1 MTRRLFHAFV
11 PTWQRD
17 FSVRSACPEPVPNRR
32 RVMPLCLCVFLF
44 LSTVVLPHSAAAQE
58 RDYLTTVEADKIRD
72 AEYPDLRIKLFI
84 EFAQD
89 RLTKFKYELG
99 RGKPDR
105 QRSIRLLALVDA
117 YMGCIDDAAELVEIG
132 RLRQHDIRKGI
143 EELEK
148 RSTEF
153 LAELE
158 ALHKA
163 TPDDAA
169 YKETL
174 GDAIL
179 STKEAHAEAL
189 KAKDEIAPPPVRR
202 KP

>member
-1 MTRRLFHAFV
+1 MTRRASFRAASFSALLCVLCASASSFVLV
-11 PTWQRD
+11 PT
-17 FSVRSACPEPVPNRR
+17 
-32 RVMPLCLCVFLF
+32 M
-44 LSTVVLPHSAAAQE
+44 HAQGK
-58 RDYLTTVEADKIRD
+58 DYLTTIEADKIRD
-72 AEYPDLRIKLFI
+72 AELPDLRIKLFI

-105 QRSIRLLALVDA
+105 QRNVRLIALLDA
-117 YMGCIDDAAELVEIG
+117 YLGCIDDAAELVEIG
-132 RLRQHDIRKGI
+132 RMRQHDIRKAI
-143 EELEK
+143 DELEK

-153 LAELE
+153 ITELE
-158 ALHKA
+158 TLHKA
-163 TPDDAA
+163 APENAV

>member
-1 MTRRLFHAFV
+1 MNLIRLFAVSV
-11 PTWQRD
+11 P
-17 FSVRSACPEPVPNRR
+17 SVRS
-32 RVMPLCLCVFLF
+32 LCLCVSLVFSL
-44 LSTVVLPHSAAAQE
+44 LALPDPAAAQGK
-58 RDYLTTVEADKIRD
+58 DYLTTIEADKIRD
-72 AEYPDLRIKLFI
+72 AELPDLRIKLFI

-99 RGKPDR
+99 RSKPDR
-105 QRSIRLLALVDA
+105 QRTVRLLALLDA

-132 RLRQHDIRKGI
+132 RMRQHDIRKSI
-143 EELEK
+143 DDLEK
-148 RSTEF
+148 KSTEF
-153 LAELE
+153 IAELE
-158 ALHKA
+158 TLHRAAPDNAL
-163 TPDDAA
+163 

-189 KAKDEIAPPPVRR
+189 RAKDEIAPPPVRR

>member
-1 MTRRLFHAFV
+1 
-11 PTWQRD
+11 
-17 FSVRSACPEPVPNRR
+17 
-32 RVMPLCLCVFLF
+32 MPLCLCVSFFRLF
-44 LSTVVLPHSAAAQE
+44 SVTSVTPLRLCVSPFRLFSALLCVLCVSASSFALTAPAAAQE

-148 RSTEF
+148 RSNEF